1 MNDFEAVKKL
11 IGSTIGV
18 DTDRLEP
25 DSDLTELGLSGLDF
39 TELLNELE
47 DTFDII
53 IDGNEDEMHTVS
65 DIVNHIVA

>member
-1 MNDFEAVKKL
+1 MNEFEAVKKL

-18 DTDRLEP
+18 DTDRIEP
-25 DSDLTELGLSGLDF
+25 DSDLAELGLSGLDF

-53 IDGNEDEMHTVS
+53 IDGDEDEMHTVS

>member
-18 DTDRLEP
+18 DTDRIEP
-25 DSDLTELGLSGLDF
+25 DSDLAELGLSGLDF

-53 IDGNEDEMHTVS
+53 IDGDEDEMHTVS

>member
-11 IGSTIGV
+11 IESTLGV
-18 DTDRLEP
+18 NTDQIEL
-25 DSDLTELGLSGLDF
+25 DSDLTEFGLNGLDF

>member
-11 IGSTIGV
+11 IESTLGV
-18 DTDRLEP
+18 NTDQIEL
-25 DSDLTELGLSGLDF
+25 DSDLTEFGLNGLDF
-39 TELLNELE
+39 TELFNELE